1 MMQDDDIIGRRIKR
15 IQFYWWECIL
25 RNVEIIC
32 PSIARYVKHYYSF
45 SNHLFIISGEK
56 RIGVCEAGGSDIEE
70 LKISPFPC
78 SPVN

>member
-1 MMQDDDIIGRRIKR
+1 MMLLLVDASNAFSSIGGNA
-15 IQFYWWECIL
+15 FLC
-25 RNVEIIC
+25 NVEIKC